1 MIKNV
6 TIYFWNESG
15 ALFAG
20 VQEYRAHCIKASEEK
35 NSYSWKVIWKSHS
48 YNRHF
53 L

>member
-35 NSYSWKVIWKSHS
+35 NFIHEK
-48 YNRHF
+48 
-53 L
+53 